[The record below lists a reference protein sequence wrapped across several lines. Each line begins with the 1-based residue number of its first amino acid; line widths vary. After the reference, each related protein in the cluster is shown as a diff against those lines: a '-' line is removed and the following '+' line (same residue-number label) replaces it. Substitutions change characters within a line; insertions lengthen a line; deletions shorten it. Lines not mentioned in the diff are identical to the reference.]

1 MEYIELS
8 VVNVRRT
15 RKLKLNFNMDFF
27 LFIYGLV
34 IVLVF
39 SMLTLSCYQSW
50 INKKGSFVDFF
61 VFAVI
66 DIITIIAFMAKFTN

>member
-1 MEYIELS
+1 MEI
-8 VVNVRRT
+8 
-15 RKLKLNFNMDFF
+15 F

-34 IVLVF
+34 IVMVF
-39 SMLTLSCYQSW
+39 SMLSLSCYQNW
-50 INKKGSFVDFF
+50 VNKKGNFIEFF